1 MTTTVLEKHRPKA
14 RRAAAKPQMT
24 SVAFQIEPLERH
36 GKQLACAI
44 TGSAVN
50 GGVIE
55 LSDANSHTMTFQL
68 VAGNVPGLSFVSV
81 ANYPFCS
88 VVDGCPKKGN
98 QIGQFTDVSVS
109 ADGQELTVTADPGA
123 DPIVHYSLRF
133 TDGVTTLT
141 WDPIIINH

>member
-1 MTTTVLEKHRPKA
+1 MTVLDKGRPKE
-14 RRAAAKPQMT
+14 RRAAARPQMT
-24 SVAFQIEPLERH
+24 SVDFQIEPLERH
-36 GKQLACAI
+36 GTQLACAI

-55 LSDANSHTMTFQL
+55 LSDGSSHTMTFQL
-68 VAGNVPGLSFVSV
+68 VPGNVSGLSFVPEAS
-81 ANYPFCS
+81 YPFCS

-98 QIGQFTDVSVS
+98 QIPQFTNAVVS
-109 ADGQELTVTADPGA
+109 ADGQTLTVTADAGT

-133 TDGVTTLT
+133 TDGGTTALT